1 LLLFDYQEAFTTAI
15 KLLREASTCT
25 LRWLPA
31 LKCVTPLQFE
41 GPTARLN
48 SILSI
53 MATGDVVNE
62 AVAAWSK
69 QYPLPDE
76 VAEGSRAEVKQLY
89 RCGILHENMLQ
100 QWIVKQP

>member
-1 LLLFDYQEAFTTAI
+1 
-15 KLLREASTCT
+15 
-25 LRWLPA
+25 
-31 LKCVTPLQFE
+31 
-41 GPTARLN
+41 
-48 SILSI
+48 